1 MNKRVYTYDE
11 ALKEAIAYFDGDEMA
26 ANVFLQKYAERNN
39 DGELTEATPVAM
51 HHRMAKEYARIEKQF
66 GGDHQLS
73 EETIF
78 NLLDHFKYII
88 TGGSVMSGLGKNT
101 NRAES
106 LSNCFVLG
114 APKDSYASIMRYRD
128 FMVEVEKRR
137 GGAGVDLSN
146 LRPAGSIVHNAA
158 VTSTGAVSF
167 MNGFSELSKEV
178 AQGGR
183 RGALMISINGNHPD
197 VEEFIVS
204 KQDLSKITG
213 ANISVQFSDEF
224 MNAVKNNERYMLR
237 WPVTTK
243 QQDVV
248 AAYYAEPHDGE
259 MNLEPGEKHW
269 LQNGKLCYK
278 IVDARKLWDVFVH
291 CAWNTAEPGLL
302 YSDKHREL
310 SPDSQYEE
318 FKGVTTNP
326 CVTADTL
333 VKTPHGEVYID
344 ELIQKFNA
352 GEKVTVFS
360 FNTGTGVIEEK
371 PITFGAKTREN
382 AKIIRIETEHG
393 NVIKLTPDHKVLTE
407 NRGYVEASELTK
419 VDVIVADPFNTRLK
433 SITPIDNED
442 VYDITVEDNHNFF
455 ANGVLVHNCGEI
467 FMGPY
472 DSCRLQHVNMAS
484 FVENGVFN
492 LEKLEKVA
500 YQNMRLCDD
509 LVELELEHVDNIIAH
524 IKSSY
529 TEDEYNELKL
539 WEHIRETGSHSRRA
553 GCGATGVADA
563 IALVGYSLTSPEG
576 MELLQKMFEA
586 KMRGELRAQV
596 ELAKE
601 RGTFYGYDFDKEFYY
616 EEDKETGMTVLR
628 GRNEFFDRI
637 AGDTALAPE
646 DIIEGLE
653 KYGRRSVSWSTMAP
667 VGSGAMMCQGTSG
680 VEPLFAPFYK
690 RRKKCVGDEVATII
704 DNNGERFIEFFVV
717 HQPLKRWIIAH
728 PELTGYDVTKTFDEQ
743 VTDDKMTEWFQK
755 SPWYKSTA
763 SELTPHEHVDIQAIV
778 QRYTTHSI
786 SKTENMP
793 NNATEEE
800 VSELFMYAWEKGCK
814 GTTVYR
820 DGCRNNILET
830 ATKKNDK
837 DCDCKCNGTLTHSAP
852 RRPKVLP
859 CDIQYFRNAGQK
871 WVACVGLY
879 EGQPYELFTGLAE
892 KLNIPEYV
900 TTAEIVKTKVDKLQ
914 ENDETGVEEIK
925 KVSRY
930 DIRYVDADGNTCVM
944 EGIDSAFRTE
954 YYSVSKLISGL
965 LRHGMPVEYVVS
977 TIKSLDFKD
986 VSINSWKSGVTR
998 TLKHY
1003 IADGEVAGEVCPEC
1017 GGKLIRENGCIH
1029 CIECGWSK
1037 CG

>member
-11 ALKEAIAYFDGDEMA
+11 ALKEAVAYFDGDEMA

-39 DGELTEATPVAM
+39 NGELTEATPVAM

-197 VEEFIVS
+197 VEDFIVS

-310 SPDSQYEE
+310 SPDSQYDE

-326 CVTADTL
+326 
-333 VKTPHGEVYID
+333 
-344 ELIQKFNA
+344 
-352 GEKVTVFS
+352 
-360 FNTGTGVIEEK
+360 
-371 PITFGAKTREN
+371 
-382 AKIIRIETEHG
+382 
-393 NVIKLTPDHKVLTE
+393 
-407 NRGYVEASELTK
+407 
-419 VDVIVADPFNTRLK
+419 
-433 SITPIDNED
+433 
-442 VYDITVEDNHNFF
+442 
-455 ANGVLVHNCGEI
+455 CGEI

-743 VTDDKMTEWFQK
+743 VTDDKMIEWFQK

-820 DGCRNNILET
+820 DGCRNNILQT

-914 ENDETGVEEIK
+914 ENDETGVEEMK